1 MFCTESLGVSMK
13 DGPLYFV
20 QKRRGRSCLKGR
32 RVAGDVHSMF
42 CGPQLNA
49 QTHSSPLQVRG
60 GHDHD
65 ATDLA
70 LRPGWGVADLD
81 HLGEVD
87 SPRATSLGQ
96 NEWLFVPSRIRM
108 FDLCVVARFEVSPA
122 LRLVMVSDVALP
134 NYGATRR

>member
-49 QTHSSPLQVRG
+49 QTHSSPLQVGR
-60 GHDHD
+60 GHDDD
-65 ATDLA
+65 ASDVA
-70 LRPGWGVADLD
+70 LRPGRGVADLA
-81 HLGEVD
+81 HLDEVD
-87 SPRATSLGQ
+87 VPRAPSFGKDK
-96 NEWLFVPSRIRM
+96 WFPVPSRIPM
-108 FDLCVVARFEVSPA
+108 LDLAVLFGLEVHPAFGIVVV
-122 LRLVMVSDVALP
+122 
-134 NYGATRR
+134 